1 MKFVHRLL
9 EAPPIFRNSL
19 IIIAVFI
26 AGFALGNLQGISY
39 AQSSTSPPRDAEPF
53 FEPFWQVYN
62 LIRSDYLDR
71 SAVTTESLV
80 DGAIRGMLDSLGD
93 QFSGYMDPQT
103 FPMMNNDLSG
113 EVEGIGAVV
122 ETIEETDEVRI
133 VNVLEGSPAEAAGLQ
148 SGDIFVAVDGQNVTG
163 MSQLDLVSKVR
174 GPEGTTVNLTMRRGD
189 ELLEFS
195 IVRARITVPAVEYER
210 LEGDLGYIKLRD
222 FSVNAYDQ
230 LNEALTALDVGSLK
244 GLVLDLRG
252 NPGGLLSSAID
263 VASTFIK
270 EGSILIED
278 FGGGRDQEFKTNG
291 RYFGSSLPMV
301 VLVDNN
307 SASASEIVAGALQD
321 NGRATIIGVT
331 TFGKGTVQTWQELVN
346 GGGIRL
352 TIARWLTPNGN
363 WIHGQGITPD
373 IIVEWDRQTQPAGNA
388 YDPQLMRALELL
400 RSHAQQGA
408 LNP

>member
-1 MKFVHRLL
+1 
-9 EAPPIFRNSL
+9 
-19 IIIAVFI
+19 
-26 AGFALGNLQGISY
+26 
-39 AQSSTSPPRDAEPF
+39 
-53 FEPFWQVYN
+53 
-62 LIRSDYLDR
+62 
-71 SAVTTESLV
+71 
-80 DGAIRGMLDSLGD
+80 
-93 QFSGYMDPQT
+93 MDPET

-122 ETIEETDEVRI
+122 ETVEDTDEVRI
-133 VNVLEGSPAEAAGLQ
+133 VNVLEGSPAEAAGIQ
-148 SGDIFVAVDGQNVTG
+148 SGDIFVAVDGEDITG
-163 MSQLDLVSKVR
+163 LSQLDLVSKVR
-174 GPEGTTVNLTMRRGD
+174 GPEGTTVNLTMRRGE

-210 LEGDLGYIKLRD
+210 LEDDLGYVKLRD

-230 LNEALTALDVGSLK
+230 LNEALNALDVENLD

-263 VASTFIK
+263 VASTFLK

-278 FGGGRDQEFKTNG
+278 FGNGREQESTANG
-291 RYFGSSLPMV
+291 RYFGSSLPMA

-346 GGGIRL
+346 GGGVRL

-363 WIHGQGITPD
+363 WIHDQGITPD
-373 IIVEWDRQTQPAGNA
+373 IIVEWDPATQTEGDGL
-388 YDPQLMRALELL
+388 DPQLLRALELL
-400 RSHAQQGA
+400 RSRVLEGA
-408 LNP
+408 PNP